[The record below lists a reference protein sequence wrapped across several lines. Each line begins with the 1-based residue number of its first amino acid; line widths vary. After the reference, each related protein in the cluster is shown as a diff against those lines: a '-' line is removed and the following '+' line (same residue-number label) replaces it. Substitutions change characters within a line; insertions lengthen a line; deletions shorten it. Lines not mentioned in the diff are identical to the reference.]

1 MPCAERSFIGNL
13 NICTKLTQPFTLTL
27 TAENLPRRCTFAG
40 TTTTYSGL
48 RNTKGGNKL
57 KRVIKSSFGL
67 RDRDWVDPDPEEPG
81 SYYEDELWIPIKRQ
95 SIHVTSDGTVSDEDM
110 EWLLTRSVHSKDLNN
125 SDWGFNVV
133 TEDEAWEL
141 IESAINDVVKSHA
154 KPNSDC
160 VVSGRVVIQ
169 YSYWVSEPQV
179 PGYGDEAELMA
190 YELKDYD
197 PDSIQVDNVV
207 TDDVVL
213 ERL

>member
-1 MPCAERSFIGNL
+1 M
-13 NICTKLTQPFTLTL
+13 
-27 TAENLPRRCTFAG
+27 
-40 TTTTYSGL
+40 
-48 RNTKGGNKL
+48 
-57 KRVIKSSFGL
+57 KRVIKCSFGL

-95 SIHVTSDGTVSDEDM
+95 SIHVTSDRTVSDEDM
-110 EWLLTRSVHSKDLNN
+110 EWLLTRSVHSKDLHN

-133 TEDEAWEL
+133 TEDEAWKL
-141 IESAINDVVKSHA
+141 IESAINDVVKSNA
-154 KPNSDC
+154 KPNSDY
-160 VVSGRVVIQ
+160 VVSGNVVIQ

-179 PGYGDEAELMA
+179 SGYGDEAELMA
-190 YELKDYD
+190 EELKDYD